1 MRERQVSDYVLIAM
15 KNLNL
20 LIILSL
26 VLTMAA
32 SMRGYIQSGE
42 AMDFMREARGFS
54 WAGWKIIMMAAALY
68 AVCLLVMYIQSES
81 TTGLICKVC
90 VEIVLGLLLSYLLG
104 FSYMGVLLLI
114 LADAMKYFPGSKI
127 RVPVAVLICRPYLFI
142 NYDFISAYFDEI
154 PLDVFLDYYE
164 SDARAFISGTQ
175 NALNALNTFV
185 FLVYM
190 LCLLW
195 AQFDEKERILS
206 LNRQLHETNSELQ
219 RANLQLEEYAKE
231 EEQMVATRERNRL
244 AREIH
249 DTLGHALTGI
259 ITGTEASIALL
270 DVAPE
275 MAREQLKVIVEV
287 ARQGITD
294 VRRSVKALR
303 PDALEKYDLEKAILS
318 TVEDMKKVS
327 NVDIDYHCDTS
338 LHGFNNDE
346 EEIIY
351 RIVQESITN
360 AIRHGHATAI
370 RIDIH
375 RNYGTLIMKI
385 QDNGIGCADIKKGF
399 GLHHME
405 ERLALLQGSL
415 HFSGENGF
423 TIEAYIPI
431 RWGEESGEDSSGED
445 A

>member
-1 MRERQVSDYVLIAM
+1 M
-15 KNLNL
+15 
-20 LIILSL
+20 
-26 VLTMAA
+26 
-32 SMRGYIQSGE
+32 
-42 AMDFMREARGFS
+42 
-54 WAGWKIIMMAAALY
+54 
-68 AVCLLVMYIQSES
+68 
-81 TTGLICKVC
+81 
-90 VEIVLGLLLSYLLG
+90 
-104 FSYMGVLLLI
+104 
-114 LADAMKYFPGSKI
+114 
-127 RVPVAVLICRPYLFI
+127 
-142 NYDFISAYFDEI
+142 I

-375 RNYGTLIMKI
+375 RIT
-385 QDNGIGCADIKKGF
+385 A
-399 GLHHME
+399 
-405 ERLALLQGSL
+405 RLS
-415 HFSGENGF
+415 
-423 TIEAYIPI
+423 
-431 RWGEESGEDSSGED
+431 
-445 A
+445 